1 VTRLHPNPAHK
12 RDVMASSRQHCGT
25 DVSSLPLTAAKSMIA
40 SRSLTSSP
48 MSDASLQ
55 GGVRPR
61 CAKKFKA
68 APPSGM
74 EPGSPF
80 GENLHALVIYLCF
93 TQGIAFGRLA
103 RLPPYILGFE
113 ISEGAVVNMQD
124 AARNTFARQTRYI
137 RTRLMSGAIMQ
148 SDETGLRAGNGT
160 GGCGCSTLTTAPSS
174 SLSHRAAKRWS
185 RASSACFGPISGS
198 QTVTVARW
206 AGRNRKT
213 KLVPLNPIRDV
224 QDTIDDIFAPD
235 PRHLLGRACRIGR
248 RRDKFADATLKNLWR
263 PPRRAQGVPAS
274 HATGVK
280 LQRVITKIRRHLF
293 VFDTS
298 RNSGHQLRL
307 RTSVAPLRHFPQNH
321 QWLPHRTR
329 RASLRL

>member
-1 VTRLHPNPAHK
+1 
-12 RDVMASSRQHCGT
+12 
-25 DVSSLPLTAAKSMIA
+25 
-40 SRSLTSSP
+40 
-48 MSDASLQ
+48 
-55 GGVRPR
+55 
-61 CAKKFKA
+61 
-68 APPSGM
+68 M

-103 RLPPYILGFE
+103 RLPFYILGLE
-113 ISEGAVVNMQD
+113 ISEGAVVNMLD
-124 AARNTFARQTRYI
+124 AARNTFARQTRHI

-185 RASSACFGPISGS
+185 RASSACSGPISGS

-224 QDTIDDIFAPD
+224 QDAIDIFARD
-235 PRHLLGRACRIGR
+235 PRLRQVRGRHPEKPMA
-248 RRDKFADATLKNLWR
+248 
-263 PPRRAQGVPAS
+263 PAS
-274 HATGVK
+274 TSSKRAR
-280 LQRVITKIRRHLF
+280 QPCNRRQTAARDHENPSAF
-293 VFDTS
+293 V
-298 RNSGHQLRL
+298 RL
-307 RTSVAPLRHFPQNH
+307 
-321 QWLPHRTR
+321 
-329 RASLRL
+329 